1 MGIHK
6 GAKLTDTPKEQT
18 IRARIDAET
27 AKKLEYLTKSKNATK
42 SDIIRE
48 GIEIQY
54 NAEKR

>member
-6 GAKLTDTPKEQT
+6 GVKLTDAPKEQT
-18 IRARIDAET
+18 IRARIDAVT
-27 AKKLEYLTKSKNATK
+27 AEKLEYLIKSKGVTK

-48 GIEIQY
+48 GIDIQY